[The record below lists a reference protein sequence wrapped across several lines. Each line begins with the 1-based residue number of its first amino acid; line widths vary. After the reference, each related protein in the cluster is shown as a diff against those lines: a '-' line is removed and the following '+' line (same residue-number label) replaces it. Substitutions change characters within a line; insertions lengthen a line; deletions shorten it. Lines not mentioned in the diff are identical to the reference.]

1 MIVMI
6 VIVRIVIVRMHR
18 SRGVVDEVNV
28 CHTSTVAITASSP
41 RPPRQDEFEET
52 MEAMEVSLGYNET
65 QRCVSEY
72 QDRL

>member
-1 MIVMI
+1 
-6 VIVRIVIVRMHR
+6 MHR

-28 CHTSTVAITASSP
+28 CHTSTAIIASSP